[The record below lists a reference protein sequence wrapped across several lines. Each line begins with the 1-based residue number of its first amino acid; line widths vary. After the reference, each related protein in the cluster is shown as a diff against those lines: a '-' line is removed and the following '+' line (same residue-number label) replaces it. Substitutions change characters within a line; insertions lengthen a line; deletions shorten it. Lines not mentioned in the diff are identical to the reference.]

1 MTVIGPVASRPA
13 STDPTGLE
21 SIATL
26 AHRLAVLLAAG
37 VAPATAWRHAGGHDP
52 PPWIVAVAR
61 AAETDPAA
69 IADAILVAMAHPDG
83 RGARRRPSG
92 RRDHAARSALGALA
106 AIWLVA
112 AAAGAP
118 LAPALRTAASALR
131 EAAASARAAR
141 IALAGPRATARL
153 VVAMPGVAV
162 VFGALLGFDTV
173 GVLLG
178 TPIGWAC
185 VVVGTTLMLAAR
197 AWSARLVVRASRHEP
212 LPGLAL
218 ELLAVAMAGGGS
230 LRSATDL
237 VDAAMRHAG
246 LHGSTEQA
254 AEVVELA
261 MTVGAPLGELL
272 RAEAG
277 ELRRRSAAAAAEA
290 AAALESSLMV
300 PLGVCVLPAFVVLGV
315 VPLLVAVMSSTVAIL

>member
-1 MTVIGPVASRPA
+1 MTAIGPAPRRPA
-13 STDPTGLE
+13 PTATTGLE
-21 SIATL
+21 SVATL

-52 PPWIVAVAR
+52 PSWVAGIAR
-61 AAETDPAA
+61 AAEKDPAS
-69 IADAILVAMAHPDG
+69 IADAVLAARALSDG
-83 RGARRRPSG
+83 RGG
-92 RRDHAARSALGALA
+92 RRWAPGRPDAATTSAVSALA
-106 AIWLVA
+106 AMWLVA
-112 AAAGAP
+112 SAAGAP

-153 VVAMPGVAV
+153 VVAMPAVAV
-162 VFGALLGFDTV
+162 VFGALLGYDTI

-178 TPIGWAC
+178 SPIGWAC
-185 VVVGTTLMLAAR
+185 VVVGTALMLGAR
-197 AWSARLVVRASRHEP
+197 AWSTHLVARVSQHEP

-230 LRSATDL
+230 LGSAIDL
-237 VDAAMRHAG
+237 VDAAMRRAG
-246 LHGSTEQA
+246 LDGSTEQA

-261 MTVGAPLGELL
+261 TTVGAPLGELL
-272 RAEAG
+272 RAEAA

-290 AAALESSLMV
+290 AAALESSLMI